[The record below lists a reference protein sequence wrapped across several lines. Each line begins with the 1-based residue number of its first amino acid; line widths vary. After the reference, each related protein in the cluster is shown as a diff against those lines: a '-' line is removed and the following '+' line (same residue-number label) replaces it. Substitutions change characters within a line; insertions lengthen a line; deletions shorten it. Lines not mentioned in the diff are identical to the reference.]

1 MTPTLDALVRQ
12 LREAMDKAAHGHAW
26 PDAFT
31 VERALIMDVQ
41 DHETPWRGYTK
52 ARARYIALC
61 SPANI
66 ATLLDALAAQAMTHE
81 REVFDAMLAVARA
94 QAERDTAVMK
104 LAENEQ
110 LLTENYDES
119 VKVIRRLEDRVLE
132 LEAQKETAKELSD
145 D

>member
-12 LREAMDKAAHGHAW
+12 LREAMPSATSGSLAW
-26 PDAFT
+26 QAWE
-31 VERALIMDVQ
+31 V
-41 DHETPWRGYTK
+41 
-52 ARARYIALC
+52 LC

-66 ATLLDALAAQAMTHE
+66 TTLLDALAAQAMTHE
-81 REVFDAMLAVARA
+81 REVFDATLAVARA

-132 LEAQKETAKELSD
+132 LEAQEETAKD